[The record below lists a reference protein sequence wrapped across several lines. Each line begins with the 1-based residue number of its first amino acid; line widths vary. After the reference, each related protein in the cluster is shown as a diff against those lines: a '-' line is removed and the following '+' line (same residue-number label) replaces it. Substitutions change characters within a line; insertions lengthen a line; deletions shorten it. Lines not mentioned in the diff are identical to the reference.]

1 MTLADPDRYAHAP
14 IVGRPRIEWP
24 DGKRLAVWI
33 ATNHEYYELE
43 PPLRQYRK
51 PWPRVTR
58 DVMTY
63 ANRDYGNRVAIWRL
77 LELMDEYDIT
87 GSISWSTALGAHH
100 PETTAPWLER
110 GWDFFS
116 HGIYNTRYAF
126 GMSEDEEREMIGD
139 SLATIKQLTGQ
150 DPSGYLSPALTYT
163 ERTFDLLAE
172 AGVKYVC
179 DLFHD
184 DQPFPVKVKRG
195 RLISL
200 PYTLE
205 LNDVYAYNVSLYPPE
220 HYGQMIRDQFDTLY
234 EEGNGGVM
242 GIAIHPYLV
251 SQPHRQKA
259 FEDVIAYMRGFD
271 DVWWTRGVDIAD
283 WYYERH
289 YDEVAKAV
297 GA

>member
-1 MTLADPDRYAHAP
+1 MLADPDRYAHAP
-14 IVGRPRIEWP
+14 LPGRPRIDWP
-24 DGKRLAVWI
+24 EGKRLAVWI

-43 PPLRQYRK
+43 PPLRPYRK

-63 ANRDYGNRVAIWRL
+63 ANRDYGNRVGIWRL
-77 LELMDEYDIT
+77 LELMDEYD
-87 GSISWSTALGAHH
+87 H
-100 PETTAPWLER
+100 PETTAPWVER

-126 GMSEDEEREMIGD
+126 GMSEAEEREMIAD
-139 SLATIKQLTGQ
+139 SFATIKQLTGQ

-184 DQPFPVKVKRG
+184 DQPFPVKVKDG

-205 LNDVYAYNVSLYPPE
+205 LNDVYAYNVFLYPPE
-220 HYGQMIRDQFDTLY
+220 HYGQMIKDQFDTLY

-251 SQPHRQKA
+251 NQPHRQKA

-289 YDEVAKAV
+289 FDTVQASLGAAGKA